1 MSEPATNGFISVAE
15 YLAGERD
22 GSVRHEYV
30 AGSVYAMTGGS
41 VYHNRIAGALFAV
54 LRERLR
60 GRPCD
65 VFMADMKVRT
75 QQAFYYPD
83 VMVACD
89 HTDADLY
96 TKERPLLV
104 AEIISPNTRST
115 DEREKRAAYLGLES
129 LREYVLLEH
138 DRAEVRVI
146 RRSGDGWTEH
156 VYGPDDLVPLTSLD
170 LEIAMQHLYE
180 GAWR

>member
-1 MSEPATNGFISVAE
+1 MSKPATNAFISVAE

-22 GSVRHEYV
+22 GSARHEYV

-129 LREYVLLEH
+129 LREYVLLEQ

-156 VYGPDDLVPLTSLD
+156 VYGPDDVVHLTSLD